1 MSDMDPAEKKRKLI
15 LGGAL
20 VATLIAVVL
29 VDEDDEFIDTTQ
41 VMQPMQS
48 TKSSSD
54 RVNAQ
59 DHSATHI
66 DVDQLGQRKFSSQ
79 AGDLFGSTS
88 WVPKRPQLTQQQQQ
102 QRQQA
107 ALAAR
112 QQVARQAAPPP
123 APTPPPLQFTY
134 LGKAID
140 GNRVWVFLSQD
151 DENYVTRIGQK
162 IDDQYRLDT
171 INDEEVLFTYLPL
184 NARQRLA
191 INDDEAGN
199 YR

>member
-1 MSDMDPAEKKRKLI
+1 MDPAEKKRKLI

-41 VMQPMQS
+41 VMQPTQS
-48 TKSSSD
+48 TRSTSD
-54 RVNAQ
+54 KMNN

-66 DVDQLGQRKFSSQ
+66 DVDQLGQRQFSAQ

-88 WVPKRPQLTQQQQQ
+88 WVPKRPQLTPQQQQ

-112 QQVARQAAPPP
+112 QQAARQEAAAPPP

-134 LGKAID
+134 IGKAID

-162 IDDQYRLDT
+162 VDDQYRLDT
-171 INDEEVLFTYLPL
+171 INDEEVLLTYLPL
-184 NARQRLA
+184 NVKQTLA
-191 INDDEAGN
+191 INDEEAGN